1 MVYTKESITE
11 ELISKVENAGYEKIL
26 SNKKPYRPTF
36 KIKCEN
42 LKEGHYPDV
51 VATFDNKTDLF
62 SIETNENTNINKK
75 VDKWKMFS
83 VYAKAN
89 KSCLYIV
96 GVKPIIKKIQDKIDS
111 KAFGVK
117 FLEII

>member
-1 MVYTKESITE
+1 
-11 ELISKVENAGYEKIL
+11 
-26 SNKKPYRPTF
+26 
-36 KIKCEN
+36 
-42 LKEGHYPDV
+42 
-51 VATFDNKTDLF
+51 
-62 SIETNENTNINKK
+62 
-75 VDKWKMFS
+75 MFT

-89 KSCLYIV
+89 KGCLYIV